1 MLVGMRAKWS
11 MQPLFV
17 LQRGGTQQFTLE
29 TRVWEKFSDLG
40 DDFWLAA
47 CAFDYLFFFAA
58 GCALRGCGVLVRGS
72 SPSTRATTVSYRP

>member
-1 MLVGMRAKWS
+1 MLVGMHAKWS

-29 TRVWEKFSDLG
+29 TRVWENFSDLG

-47 CAFDYLFFFAA
+47 CAFDY
-58 GCALRGCGVLVRGS
+58 
-72 SPSTRATTVSYRP
+72 

>member
-47 CAFDYLFFFAA
+47 CAFDY
-58 GCALRGCGVLVRGS
+58 
-72 SPSTRATTVSYRP
+72 

>member
-1 MLVGMRAKWS
+1 MLVGMHAKWS

-47 CAFDYLFFFAA
+47 CAFDYLFFSQQAVHFAA
-58 GCALRGCGVLVRGS
+58 A
-72 SPSTRATTVSYRP
+72 A